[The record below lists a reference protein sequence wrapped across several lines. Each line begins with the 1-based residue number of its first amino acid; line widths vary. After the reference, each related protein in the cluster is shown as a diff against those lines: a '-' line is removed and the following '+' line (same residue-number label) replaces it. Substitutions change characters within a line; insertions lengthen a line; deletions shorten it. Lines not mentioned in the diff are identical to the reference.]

1 MAWPCHRLA
10 FEPAHSMAAQ
20 HHGGATA
27 ACCSLW
33 RVEPFPGRRFCSN
46 WWLSCCCGYLTW
58 CLFTTLLCFDSPGR
72 EAPGKAYRLFTEEA
86 FAALTPTTPP
96 EIQRSNLGSV
106 VLQLKALG
114 VSDLVNFDFMDPPP
128 KAAIIR

>member
-1 MAWPCHRLA
+1 MWLLDIVLVHH
-10 FEPAHSMAAQ
+10 PA
-20 HHGGATA
+20 
-27 ACCSLW
+27 
-33 RVEPFPGRRFCSN
+33 V
-46 WWLSCCCGYLTW
+46 LSDT
-58 CLFTTLLCFDSPGR
+58 SGR
-72 EAPGKAYRLFTEEA
+72 EAPGQAYRLFTEEA
-86 FAALTPTTPP
+86 FAALAPTTPP